1 MANHIRA
8 GAPFH
13 GASALTDPAQVPA
26 GAPVDG
32 SPQTQGLALAG
43 RLEQA
48 LSPNVFFD
56 GDQSFALFRNTEPVA
71 FARSEL
77 ENGLACLGELL
88 ADVDRHGQLQ
98 DALQRL
104 RQSMQA
110 DPVQE
115 AEMLGHGKRWLTELL
130 RMLTAGP
137 PVPHG
142 DRASM
147 SDTLAR
153 DLHLADLSPAAAL
166 GHALVSLRDAMARSP
181 DAHGIRSLLHARLL
195 SAHIKTLPRAP
206 LAAKELDAQVADLLS
221 GFGFQPQAG
230 RATQPMA
237 RQLARASELNAAA
250 KSLQLHQGTQLLLLA
265 HNILGR
271 VKTAYAA
278 NWDTDPPAA
287 GVLTE
292 RDDRRL
298 DLTLK
303 AFKTSLNLNIARFLQ
318 PAGVPA
324 GPSRR
329 WDLDDSNRLSDR
341 LAAELP
347 EFGPSVKDGREPA
360 ADAPATAR
368 LQDIGSGGTG
378 VFSGGTDGASRR
390 GPSYP
395 RT

>member
-1 MANHIRA
+1 
-8 GAPFH
+8 
-13 GASALTDPAQVPA
+13 
-26 GAPVDG
+26 
-32 SPQTQGLALAG
+32 
-43 RLEQA
+43 
-48 LSPNVFFD
+48 
-56 GDQSFALFRNTEPVA
+56 
-71 FARSEL
+71 
-77 ENGLACLGELL
+77 
-88 ADVDRHGQLQ
+88 
-98 DALQRL
+98 
-104 RQSMQA
+104 
-110 DPVQE
+110 
-115 AEMLGHGKRWLTELL
+115 
-130 RMLTAGP
+130 MLTAVP